1 MLKRVRFFLPKKEL
15 TTLYNS
21 IILPLFDYADVICG
35 DKSNKGLMEDLQIL
49 QNKAGKVTLR
59 MPMGYSA
66 TEALNNLKW
75 SKLHVRRQQHRR
87 IDVYK
92 CMHNLLETEIEL
104 IPNSKIHSHSRGNS
118 NLHLPCVKTEWGKQC
133 FAFHAAKDCNDLNN
147 QIKNSKD
154 LKTFKKQ
161 LFS

>member
-75 SKLHVRRQQHRR
+75 SKLHVRREQRRR

-92 CMHNLLETEIEL
+92 CMHNLLETETKL
-104 IPNSKIHSHSRGNS
+104 IPNSKIHSHCTRGNS
-118 NLHLPCVKTEWGKQC
+118 NRHLPRVKTKWGKQR
-133 FAFHAAKDCNDLNN
+133 FAFHAAKNWNDLNN
-147 QIKNSKD
+147 ENKN
-154 LKTFKKQ
+154 
-161 LFS
+161 